1 MMEFSEIQFVSLSEI
16 QVEGTKHFKPWTRKM
31 LYEVEPDLERIALE
45 AVSSKDESFPI
56 KLEAYIKAK
65 RTAFDL
71 VGWNAADPRLRSKG
85 AWDCLFDYILSE
97 LNI

>member
-1 MMEFSEIQFVSLSEI
+1 
-16 QVEGTKHFKPWTRKM
+16 M
-31 LYEVEPDLERIALE
+31 LFDVEPDLQKIAQD
-45 AVSSKDESFPI
+45 AVSSKGERFLI
-56 KLEAYIKAK
+56 KREAYVKAK
-65 RTAFDL
+65 DAAFDL